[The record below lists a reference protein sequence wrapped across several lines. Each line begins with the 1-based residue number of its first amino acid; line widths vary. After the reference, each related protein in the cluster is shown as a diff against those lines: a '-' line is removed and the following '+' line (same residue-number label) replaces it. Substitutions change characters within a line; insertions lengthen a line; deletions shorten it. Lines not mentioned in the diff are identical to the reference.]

1 MLLPLLMSPWLKV
14 VTPTHSV
21 YSWYVGLRVYV
32 CAYTYQWLSICGEVV
47 LWWTVSKTSLVSVL
61 VPFVL

>member
-1 MLLPLLMSPWLKV
+1 MAPWLKV

-21 YSWYVGLRVYV
+21 FLVCGVIRIRMSCVYV
-32 CAYTYQWLSICGEVV
+32 CVQYTYQWLSICGEVV
-47 LWWTVSKTSLVSVL
+47 LWWTVSETSLVSVL